1 MISEN
6 ITKFTCDICKNIQ
19 YLENDDL
26 HLIHK
31 YRFPASIRNVFGEPV
46 TGIYDMNVDLCEN
59 CANELESYLNKYY
72 DMHLNATNK
81 FFIKKK
87 VNQT

>member
-1 MISEN
+1 MITEN

-19 YLENDDL
+19 YLKNDDL

-31 YRFPASIRNVFGEPV
+31 YKFPVSIRNAFGEPIAK
-46 TGIYDMNVDLCEN
+46 IYEMDVDLCEN
-59 CANELESYLNKYY
+59 CAEELESYLNKYY
-72 DMHLNATNK
+72 DMHFTANHG
-81 FFIKKK
+81 FCIKKK